1 VELLDSLGLSSAPG
15 IGRIDE
21 ASQCDIGSALPLL
34 ARARRADNAARP
46 PPPRHQRVFPCLCY
60 RHLQEIPES
69 VSAVNSSAV
78 GGEARGFAAL
88 CTCTGREK
96 GRAARDPAPFVPF
109 SLTGIDAVPP
119 REVQRVYNIS
129 SPTMAVCDPFAP
141 DLEHWVSAARGT

>member
-1 VELLDSLGLSSAPG
+1 MQAPQNSDHDYTPCALGRDRRQDRFGTIGTDGSNPLSS
-15 IGRIDE
+15 
-21 ASQCDIGSALPLL
+21 ST
-34 ARARRADNAARP
+34 
-46 PPPRHQRVFPCLCY
+46 
-60 RHLQEIPES
+60 ES

-96 GRAARDPAPFVPF
+96 GRAVRDPAPFVPF

-119 REVQRVYNIS
+119 REAQRVYNIS

-141 DLEHWVSAARGT
+141 GLEHWVSAARGT